1 MNELGTRIRGLRGA
15 LSLEEFA
22 RKHGVALRT
31 VANVEDGVP
40 IRKETLL
47 RIARRA
53 KLTKDETDSLM
64 VAWIRS
70 KLGPD
75 ADGFWI
81 EPKRETS
88 NLTDCE
94 DSKNCDSK
102 LIDKIRSLPVRHQ
115 QEILKASD
123 RPEVLAS
130 LKHLNSLYDR
140 LKR

>member
-1 MNELGTRIRGLRGA
+1 MNELGTRIRDLRGA

-47 RIARRA
+47 RIAQGA
-53 KLTKDETDSLM
+53 KLTKDETDSLI

-81 EPKRETS
+81 EPKLGAL
-88 NLTDCE
+88 NLNNR
-94 DSKNCDSK
+94 KNSQSCDSK

-115 QEILKASD
+115 REILKACD

-130 LKHLNSLYDR
+130 LKHLNLLYDR
-140 LKR
+140 LRR